1 MRKSYLERWLA
12 QVPLWDATLAVLS
25 ANVAQTYLVGG
36 SVRDALLERRGHDV
50 DIAVAGEA
58 MSLARRVA
66 DALGGAYV
74 PLDAEHDVARVVIS
88 VGQDR
93 YHLDFAGLRA
103 EDIEGDLWAR
113 DYTINAMAVAI
124 DDGLGEFY
132 DPTGGERDLA
142 AGLVRITQ
150 ERAFADD
157 PLRILRGLR
166 LRGLFDFSL
175 TPETE
180 MLARHWLFALEGVSA
195 ERIRDE
201 LYQILILPRAAHSLR
216 YGAELGL
223 FQVVLSEVEECL
235 EQGLEILGTLERA
248 FAFKG
253 GENRGDLLIPFEK
266 DLRKYW
272 EEELAGGRP
281 RWAALKL
288 ATLLS
293 VVPRA
298 ACVGARVAKR
308 LKLSTKEIHH
318 IVNTIRGSLWDD
330 VWGAEGRVDALTA
343 HRFFRGLG
351 KEGVDGAVV
360 AAAGCLAK
368 DGVHGRGL
376 SVEETVARAESLLCI
391 WFERYEEIVEPPA
404 LLSGH
409 DVMELLRV
417 KPGPIVG
424 RALRRLTEAQVRGL
438 VETRAEAVAY
448 LRQAFGEEG
457 GCTSTTEAPLDL

>member
-1 MRKSYLERWLA
+1 MRKGLLERWLTR
-12 QVPLWDATLAVLS
+12 VPLWDTTLAVLS
-25 ANVAQTYLVGG
+25 GDVPQTYLVGG
-36 SVRDALLERRGHDV
+36 SVRDALLERPGHDV

-66 DALGGAYV
+66 NALGGAYV

-88 VGQDR
+88 VGQDQ

-124 DDGLGEFY
+124 DGGLGEFY

-166 LRGLFDFSL
+166 LRGLFGFSL

-180 MLARHWLFALEGVSA
+180 MLARHWLFALERVSA

-201 LYQILILPRAAHSLR
+201 LCQILALPRAVRSLR
-216 YGAELGL
+216 YGARLGL
-223 FQVVLSEVEECL
+223 FRVVLSEVGERL
-235 EQGLEILGTLERA
+235 EQALEILCMLERT
-248 FAFKG
+248 FALDG
-253 GENRGDLLIPFEK
+253 GEEGEDILAPFEK
-266 DLRKYW
+266 DLREYW
-272 EEELAGGRP
+272 EKELAGGRP
-281 RWAALKL
+281 RWTVLKL
-288 ATLLS
+288 AAFLS

-298 ACVGARVAKR
+298 ACVGARIAKD
-308 LKLSTKEIHH
+308 LKLSTKEVHY
-318 IVNTIRGSLWDD
+318 IVNTIRGSLWGD
-330 VWGAEGRVDALTA
+330 VWGPRARVDALTA
-343 HRFFRGLG
+343 HRFFRDLG
-351 KEGVDGAVV
+351 KAGTNGAVV
-360 AAAGCLAK
+360 AAVGRLAE
-368 DGVHGRGL
+368 DGVHGRSL
-376 SVEETVARAESLLCI
+376 SAEETIARGERLLHI
-391 WFERYEEIVEPPA
+391 WFERYEEIVEPPL

-409 DVMELLRV
+409 DVIRLLEV
-417 KPGPIVG
+417 EPGPVVG
-424 RALRRLTEAQVRGL
+424 RALRRLTEAQVKGL

-448 LRQAFGEEG
+448 LRRAFGKEG
-457 GCTSTTEAPLDL
+457 GCTLTREGRSDR